1 MEYKEMTTEQL
12 REEVKSL
19 LEKATTAD
27 LKWIYSY
34 YKGFD
39 GYPLLIDQPAHDPAE
54 ELHKSLAPGQGVW
67 AGGEEVPF

>member
-1 MEYKEMTTEQL
+1 MEYEEMTTRQL
-12 REEVKSL
+12 REETQSL

-27 LKWIYSY
+27 LKWVYCY

-39 GYPLLIDQPAHDPAE
+39 KFPLLTDAPTIQDD
-54 ELHKSLAPGQGVW
+54 ELHKALVPGQCTW

>member
-1 MEYKEMTTEQL
+1 MEYEEMTTQQL
-12 REEVKSL
+12 REETQSL

-27 LKWIYSY
+27 LKWVYCY

-39 GYPLLIDQPAHDPAE
+39 KFPLLTDATAAVPD
-54 ELHKSLAPGQGVW
+54 ELHKALVPGPGAR